1 MLARAKGKALFSR
14 KFGNVGVLLVDW
26 RGVWCGIY
34 GLHEREK
41 KIYKEN
47 TEQKNECANQNMWD

>member
-1 MLARAKGKALFSR
+1 MWNIRI
-14 KFGNVGVLLVDW
+14 D
-26 RGVWCGIY
+26 
-34 GLHEREK
+34 EREK